1 MIIPAIDLY
10 QSKSV
15 RLYQGDFDQLSI
27 INDDPVQQAMD
38 FANAGIQKLHLVD
51 LDGAKAGRPIN
62 QKIIEAIVQTTSLK
76 VEIGGGIRDEA
87 TTDQWLS
94 TGVDRIVLGSAAI
107 QDPDLLSTLIQKY
120 GPDRVVVG
128 VDGKNNLVATD
139 GWLKQ
144 SQLSFGDLIAAMF
157 ARGVREF
164 IVTDTTKDGTLS
176 GPNVALLQSLNMQ
189 FPNANIIASGG
200 ISNIDDIITLQK
212 AGINDIIVGKALATN
227 NITLAEITALSNP
240 ISGGK

>member
-27 INDDPVQQAMD
+27 INDNPVQQAMD

-87 TTDQWLS
+87 TADQWLS

>member
-227 NITLAEITALSNP
+227 NITLTEITALSNP

>member
-27 INDDPVQQAMD
+27 INDDPVQQAVD

-87 TTDQWLS
+87 TADQWLS

>member
-87 TTDQWLS
+87 TADQWLS

-240 ISGGK
+240 SSGGK

>member
-87 TTDQWLS
+87 TADQWLS

-227 NITLAEITALSNP
+227 NITLTEITALSNP

>member
-27 INDDPVQQAMD
+27 INNDPVQQAMD

>member
-87 TTDQWLS
+87 TADQWLS

-176 GPNVALLQSLNMQ
+176 GPNVALLQSLNMRIA
-189 FPNANIIASGG
+189 NSNIIASGG
-200 ISNIDDIITLQK
+200 ISIIDDIITLQK

>member
-87 TTDQWLS
+87 TADQWLS

>member
-87 TTDQWLS
+87 TADQWLS

-189 FPNANIIASGG
+189 FPKANIIASGG

>member
-27 INDDPVQQAMD
+27 INNDPVQQAMD

-87 TTDQWLS
+87 TADQWLS